1 MRPAAKTKFP
11 NSLLARYLFIIL
23 LALCMWPLVFP
34 AGSLIFYMQSQLF
47 FPKELNIYESR
58 NLEHVWHQEAK
69 KLDQAAET
77 AVDAKLR
84 ALKEQYPRASMF
96 WVDASGRLRLKLGET
111 VTIPQ
116 QWTMADSMQF
126 MKSSY
131 GGDPFTVVAF
141 IGQDP
146 KQGFMVLQIPR
157 KMMRNETIYLSNER
171 FLTGFIFSVFSFFLF
186 TSWLFFARIRKR
198 LLRFQIAMTETDES
212 GIPQPVAVKRV
223 DEIGQLGLAFNHM
236 IDQLNSARRREQE
249 EEALRKQL
257 IANLSH
263 DLRTPLTT
271 IRGHAYSLR
280 KEALTPK
287 GKQSLDLIETKVD
300 NVAQLIENLMSYT
313 LLSAGKYP
321 LRIARTDVLRLCR
334 TSVASW
340 YPVFEKEG
348 FDVDI
353 RLPEDVLYWDVDPQW
368 VTRMLDNLFQNIVRH
383 ADSGKYVCVRTE
395 KRHGTEALVIAD
407 KGPGI
412 SAESDNKG
420 AGIGLSIVALMAKE
434 MNLKQDIVSSR
445 GGTAIYVYP
454 KI

>member
-1 MRPAAKTKFP
+1 MKLAAKTKFR
-11 NSLLARYLFIIL
+11 NSLLARYVFIIL
-23 LALCMWPLVFP
+23 IALCIWPLVFP
-34 AGSLIFYMQSQLF
+34 VGSLIYYMQSQLF
-47 FPKELNIYESR
+47 FPEEFNIYDSR
-58 NLEHVWHQEAK
+58 NLEKAWHQEAND
-69 KLDQAAET
+69 LDKAAAD

-96 WVDASGRLRLKLGET
+96 WVDASGRLQLKLGVT
-111 VTIPQ
+111 VAIPE

-146 KQGFMVLQIPR
+146 KQGFMVVQIPR
-157 KMMRNETIYLSNER
+157 HMMESEVIYPSNER
-171 FLTGFIFSVFSFFLF
+171 FLTVFMLSVFSFFLF

-212 GIPQPVAVKRV
+212 GIPQPITVKRV

-287 GKQSLDLIETKVD
+287 GKQSLDLIESKVD

-321 LRIARTDVLRLCR
+321 LRNARTDVLRLCR

-348 FDVDI
+348 FDVDV
-353 RLPEDVLYWDVDPQW
+353 RLPEAALYWNVDPQW
-368 VTRMLDNLFQNIVRH
+368 FTRILDNLFQNIVRH
-383 ADSGKYVCVRTE
+383 ANSGKYVCVRTE
-395 KRHGTEALVIAD
+395 ERHGTTAVVIAD

-412 SAESDNKG
+412 HAESDNKG
-420 AGIGLSIVALMAKE
+420 AGIGLTIVALMIKD
-434 MNLKQDIVSSR
+434 MILKQDIVSSR
-445 GGTAIYVYP
+445 DGTAIYMYP